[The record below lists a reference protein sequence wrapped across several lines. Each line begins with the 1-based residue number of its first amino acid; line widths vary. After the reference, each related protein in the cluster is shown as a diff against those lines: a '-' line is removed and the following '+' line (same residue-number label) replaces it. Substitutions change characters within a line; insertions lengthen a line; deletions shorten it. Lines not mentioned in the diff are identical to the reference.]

1 MLKKIV
7 LIFLL
12 LNSFAALGSD
22 EKNILQDAKT
32 IKRYEDAGICFGS
45 YEGAIAKGV
54 AVSSLSEIA
63 RNNLIKIIKDYA
75 IVDKYKDSRK
85 KCHVDGKSL
94 PDIRACI
101 ENSIPNKSGILL
113 TGTIN
118 IATQKLKQG
127 IPYTSKPEG
136 MAYYT
141 KYSPAGID
149 TAFTIVALTKWNGT
163 SRDTIGFATD
173 IITSNIISWSK
184 RIVPIIYDANLT
196 AAPDTLII
204 LFSSSSRVAP
214 KLGSTFILDEINL
227 YPTGTSNIIETASDN
242 LVVYPNPVSSVL
254 NLKNIDSNI
263 SNIKIFD
270 VSGKKVFEN
279 KISTFTSTLNLSA
292 LSNGLYYM
300 IGSDA
305 NNNAI
310 SKTKFEV
317 SK

>member
-1 MLKKIV
+1 MKRIFTAIFTLATTIVALAQNPASTVLSTNFDAAFATSSNPTGWVSANVIQAFSGLPPIVTPNNPGYGGSISSVKIV
-7 LIFLL
+7 TTQFQ
-12 LNSFAALGSD
+12 SP
-22 EKNILQDAKT
+22 
-32 IKRYEDAGICFGS
+32 
-45 YEGAIAKGV
+45 
-54 AVSSLSEIA
+54 
-63 RNNLIKIIKDYA
+63 
-75 IVDKYKDSRK
+75 DS
-85 KCHVDGKSL
+85 
-94 PDIRACI
+94 
-101 ENSIPNKSGILL
+101 NSIPNKSGILL

-184 RIVPIIYDANLT
+184 RIVPIIYDATLT

-270 VSGKKVFEN
+270 VSGRKVFEN
-279 KISTFTSTLNLSA
+279 KISTFTSTLHLSA
-292 LSNGLYYM
+292 LSNGLYYL

-317 SK
+317 LK